1 MSSDFAGTIGRI
13 NLAGTSAGL
22 LGTHGATKS
31 KTYAS
36 TGVPLH
42 VRIALLRHYYAFNR
56 LPSLPRVVKLMRAC
70 KLI

>member
-42 VRIALLRHYYAFNR
+42 VRIALLRIIM
-56 LPSLPRVVKLMRAC
+56 PSTGFRAC
-70 KLI
+70 LEL